1 MIVINGLKNI
11 YTNLREDERE
21 LAVKTI
27 ISAVQPTW
35 TCDVAEP
42 YSVYLYNNNIDI
54 DWFIYIDRN
63 FDLRITVELDLKEM
77 KGKMDFGVKNIVI
90 QHQHL
95 PWPDFP
101 IMELDTE
108 ISFKPDNQLHWNLV
122 RQYLQQLE
130 RMVKNEKK

>member
-54 DWFIYIDRN
+54 DWF
-63 FDLRITVELDLKEM
+63 
-77 KGKMDFGVKNIVI
+77 
-90 QHQHL
+90 
-95 PWPDFP
+95 
-101 IMELDTE
+101 
-108 ISFKPDNQLHWNLV
+108 KPDNQLHWNLV